1 MIVERFI
8 LASRSPRR
16 AELLTQ
22 IGVSFETRP
31 ADVDETPRVN
41 EAACHYVE
49 RLAQEKALVVAR
61 HSPGAWVIGSD
72 TSVVL
77 DGHILGKPRDRAD
90 ACETLK
96 RLSGQV
102 HQVMTGVAL
111 ANGSDCHSRL
121 VTTDVRFR
129 RLADEEIAAYVD
141 SGEPMDKAGSYGI
154 QGLGGIFVEE
164 LRGSYSAVVGLPLQ
178 ETAALLADAGFP
190 VWKNWPRSLESLK

>member
-22 IGVSFETRP
+22 IGVSFDTQP

-41 EAACHYVE
+41 EAASDYVE
-49 RLAQEKALVVAR
+49 RLAREKALAVAR

-77 DGHILGKPRDRAD
+77 DGHILGKPSDRAD
-90 ACETLK
+90 ACQTLQ

-111 ANGSDCHSRL
+111 ANGSDCHACL
-121 VTTDVRFR
+121 VITDVRFR

>member
-1 MIVERFI
+1 MIVESFI

-16 AELLTQ
+16 AELLRQ
-22 IGVSFETRP
+22 IGVSFDTQP

-41 EAACHYVE
+41 EAASDYVE
-49 RLAQEKALVVAR
+49 RLAREKALAVAR
-61 HSPGAWVIGSD
+61 HSFGAWVIGSD

-111 ANGSDCHSRL
+111 ANGSDCHTCL